1 MITLQDVQKVIA
13 NKTVLDIEA
22 FELQDGKIAAIVGP
36 VDSGR
41 DILFELLIGRTRP
54 TSGSVRVADLDPYN
68 ERDDFSHRTGVL
80 FEEDNLYSRQSASD
94 NLAFYVRLHRLP
106 KSRSEE
112 VLEQVGLGDQART
125 QAEKL
130 SSSLTRRL
138 AFGRAILHKPQVLL
152 LEEPFAKCDEASIHL
167 LSRLI
172 REQAESGTAVLIL
185 SDAPDNLE
193 DLCEMIYR
201 MEQGRIIEAYD
212 PREAQPASLPFM
224 IPARLDDKVVLV
236 DPGDILY
243 IFAQDDRAHLQTTED
258 RLPTQFTLAELEKRL
273 ARSGFFRAHR
283 GYLVNLQHVKE
294 VIPYTRDSFNL
305 RLKDPAETKIPL
317 SKSAARELRELLG
330 Y

>member
-1 MITLQDVQKVIA
+1 VLKLILMIALKDLQKVID
-13 NKTVLDIEA
+13 NKTVLDIEV
-22 FELQDGKIAAIVGP
+22 FELGSGEIAAIVGP

-54 TSGSVRVADLDPYN
+54 TSGSVRIADSDPYA
-68 ERDDFSHRTGVL
+68 L
-80 FEEDNLYSRQSASD
+80 D

-106 KSRSEE
+106 KSRAEE

-138 AFGRAILHKPQVLL
+138 AFGRAILHEPQVLL
-152 LEEPFAKCDEASIHL
+152 LEEPFAKCDEASISL

-172 REQAESGTAVLIL
+172 RDQADSGIAVLIL
-185 SDAPDNLE
+185 SEDPDNCE
-193 DLCEMIYR
+193 DLCKMIYR
-201 MEQGRIIEAYD
+201 MEQGHIVEAYD
-212 PREAQPASLPFM
+212 PSEAQTTSLPFM

-243 IFAQDDRAHLQTTED
+243 IFAQDDRAHLQTIED
-258 RLPTQFTLAELEKRL
+258 RLPTQFSLAELEKRL

-294 VIPYTRDSFNL
+294 VIPYTRDSFSL
-305 RLKDPAETKIPL
+305 RLKDPAETKVPL